1 MAKIRKKEK
10 INKSKWDENVEECD
24 FCTFFQS
31 RDWHE
36 LWAEVYG
43 VEWKANAYK
52 ISFDDG
58 CDIVIP
64 VTERSG
70 IFGKTFLSSPEGT
83 YGGAVYNDKEV
94 TVEHIKKSVDALGG
108 RVTLRENPFDENLNL
123 ENSYNVFTKYD
134 FTQSVGVNRN
144 WGTLKSNLSKEDV
157 VRRKEKAEKKGLVFK
172 KEKLSEDIL
181 DSYYKIY
188 QKCRKKWGE
197 SASNNYSREAFSKIS
212 SIKNKTDI
220 WVVRYKDKII
230 CCGPIFKQN
239 KFHAVS
245 WLTLADPD
253 HLDKNP
259 YDFIYYVMIKNYN
272 SEGFSYFDFNPSGGH
287 EGVVKFK
294 EKFDTEKKTSRVLEK
309 DSPLGRVA
317 QKARGVIGQWKRRLR

>member
-1 MAKIRKKEK
+1 MVEIRRKEK
-10 INKSKWDENVEECD
+10 INKGEWDKSAEECN

-31 RDWHE
+31 RSWHE

-43 VEWKANAYK
+43 SGWRANAYK

-58 CDIVIP
+58 HEIVLP
-64 VTERSG
+64 VTEKSG
-70 IFGKTFLSSPEGT
+70 IFDKTFLSSPEGT
-83 YGGAVYNDKEV
+83 YGGAIYDGKKI
-94 TVEHIKKSVDALGG
+94 TAEHIKKSVNALEGN
-108 RVTLRENPFDENLNL
+108 VTLRENPFDENLNL
-123 ENSYNVFTKYD
+123 ENSYNVFTGYD
-134 FTQSVGVNRN
+134 FTQSVDVGKN

-157 VRRKEKAEKKGLVFK
+157 VRRKEKAEKKGLEFEK
-172 KEKLSEDIL
+172 KKFNEEIL

-188 QKCRKKWGE
+188 QKCRESWGK
-197 SASNNYSREAFSKIS
+197 SASNNYSRETLSKIS
-212 SIKNKTDI
+212 SIKDKTDI
-220 WVVRYKDKII
+220 WVVKYKDKII

-259 YDFIYYVMIKNYN
+259 YDFIYYIMIKNYN
-272 SEGFSYFDFNPSGGH
+272 KEGFSYFDFNPSGGH

-309 DSPLGRVA
+309 DSPLGRVV
-317 QKARGVIGQWKRRLR
+317 QKARGVAGQWKRRLG